1 MKGDAMPNPTEE
13 PSRFGERLAAWE
25 KRHAHRLPWMWFGL
39 GVLSLINVLLQTDAI
54 EQAIA
59 NPADR
64 SVIVY
69 ALMTVVS
76 FGLAMQA
83 YARQCTRNDTEK
95 ENHTTPA

>member
-1 MKGDAMPNPTEE
+1 MHKQAEE
-13 PSRFGERLAAWE
+13 PSGVGERLAAWE

-69 ALMTVVS
+69 ALMTVAS
-76 FGLAMQA
+76 FGSAMQA
-83 YARQCTRNDTEK
+83 CRRQYARNDTEK

>member
-69 ALMTVVS
+69 ALMTVAS
-76 FGLAMQA
+76 FGIAMQECR
-83 YARQCTRNDTEK
+83 RQHARNDTED